1 MPYQKKTSEND
12 NRKNSIFI
20 SLLLIFV
27 TASVYWQ
34 VQKFD
39 FINYDDN
46 DYIYNN
52 PHVQNGITANAIAW
66 AFTTAHAS
74 NWHPLTWMSHM
85 LDSQMFGLWP
95 GGHHLTSLFIHIA
108 NALLLFS
115 LFRKMTGDLWQSAF
129 VGALFASTPAYT
141 IRRLVSERKDVLS
154 AFFWMLTIL
163 PTSDMFDD
171 LAGPLTCGF

>member
-1 MPYQKKTSEND
+1 M
-12 NRKNSIFI
+12 
-20 SLLLIFV
+20 
-27 TASVYWQ
+27 
-34 VQKFD
+34 
-39 FINYDDN
+39 
-46 DYIYNN
+46 
-52 PHVQNGITANAIAW
+52 QNGITANAIAW

-129 VGALFASTPAYT
+129 VGALFALHPLHIQSVAW
-141 IRRLVSERKDVLS
+141 VSERKDLLS

-163 PTSDMFDD
+163 AYVRYVRRPGWAAYVWVLIFFILGLLSKPMVVTLPFVMLLLDYW
-171 LAGPLTCGF
+171 PLNRIRLNGSENSLKLKAFFRPAA